1 MRQEYVTQYAKDE
14 FEGYDNRISEEGKS
28 IEDCLI
34 ETIRGLVMRIGLHN
48 SNWFSFQV
56 KDALMDIGKKSINK
70 YPNKKNEIIQLIINT
85 LKPLGY
91 EVKEKDFEQK
101 QEDFER

>member
-1 MRQEYVTQYAKDE
+1 MRQEYVTNFAKEE
-14 FEGYDNRISEEGKS
+14 FEEYEKKISKGEKS
-28 IEDCLI
+28 LEDCLT
-34 ETIRGLVMRIGLHN
+34 ETIRGLEMRIGLHN

-85 LKPLGY
+85 LKSLGY
-91 EVKEKDFEQK
+91 VVDEKDFETK
-101 QEDFER
+101 EDFER